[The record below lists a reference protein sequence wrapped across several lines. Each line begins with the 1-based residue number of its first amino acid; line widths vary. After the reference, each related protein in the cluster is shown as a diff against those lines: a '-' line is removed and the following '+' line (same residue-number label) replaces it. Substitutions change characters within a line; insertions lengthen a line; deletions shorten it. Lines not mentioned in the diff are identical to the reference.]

1 MPDRQQ
7 FRSSPLA
14 CLIPHERAPVES
26 EPMVGATELMSAV
39 QFQEALRHVI
49 RFRQQ
54 LPIADPLAEAVKRIE
69 QNPAFAQ
76 SRLLTRILDAL
87 AYQQGVF
94 RRAEITALDA
104 ETFAMVIALM
114 DAHAAGTS
122 TRAAWEHA
130 VEAARAAERGAGG

>member
-1 MPDRQQ
+1 MSAHPVG
-7 FRSSPLA
+7 SPPA
-14 CLIPHERAPVES
+14 
-26 EPMVGATELMSAV
+26 VGATELLSAV
-39 QFQEALRHVI
+39 QFQDALRHVI

-54 LPIADPLAEAVKRIE
+54 RPIADPLAAAVKRIE

-87 AYQQGVF
+87 TYQQGQF

-114 DAHAAGTS
+114 DAYAAGTP
-122 TRAAWEHA
+122 TRAAWERA
-130 VEAARAAERGAGG
+130 VDVARAAELGAFG